1 MKKQSRSFEIAL
13 SATACAVAALALT
26 LGSYVR
32 FLLAAGYLIA
42 VFALMVPLSKEQ
54 LLGFGLAWAGALI
67 LAFLFTGFVLGV
79 MQLLPFAAFFG
90 LHPLV
95 NYLQKKYVKK
105 PLLHGAVFLVKAAW
119 FDLSLWLAWVVL
131 EEFLGF
137 SEMTW
142 YPFVSQHFFLILFVG
157 GTVVF
162 AVYDYMIFLC
172 QRAAD
177 GAIRRIG
184 R

>member
-13 SATACAVAALALT
+13 SAIACAVAALALT

-42 VFALMVPLSKEQ
+42 VFALMVPLAKQ
-54 LLGFGLAWAGALI
+54 QVFGYCLAFAGAVI
-67 LAFLFTGFVLGV
+67 LAFLFTGFVLGI
-79 MQLLPFAAFFG
+79 MQILPFVVFFG
-90 LHPLV
+90 LHPLA
-95 NYLQKKYVKK
+95 NYFQKKYVKK
-105 PLLHGAVFLVKAAW
+105 KLLHGGIFLIKAAW

-131 EEFLGF
+131 EEFLGLT
-137 SEMTW
+137 ELTW
-142 YPFVSQHFFLILFVG
+142 YPFVSEHLFLILFVG

-162 AVYDYMIFLC
+162 ALYDYMIFLC
-172 QRAAD
+172 QNAAD